1 MRIFLCG
8 SISVREIPSE
18 VSQLVLGLS
27 LEKHEFLLGD
37 APGADSA
44 FQNLLFQN
52 GAESVQVFHSGNSLR
67 NNVGRWKT
75 RFVDSG
81 LKGGHAMH
89 AAKDRVMASE
99 SDIGIMVWD
108 GLSIGTITNT
118 VTMLRDGKSCHFYDS
133 NKKRLSELGELSE
146 LSPLETE
153 YVAEF
158 AEMRKR
164 LAKYDKRDR
173 RLHDEESADG
183 LLF

>member
-8 SISVREIPSE
+8 SISVRELPSE

-27 LEKHEFLLGD
+27 ADKHEFLLGD
-37 APGADSA
+37 APGADLA
-44 FQNLLFQN
+44 FQKLLFQN
-52 GAESVQVFHSGNSLR
+52 GVESVQVFHSGTSLR

-108 GLSIGTITNT
+108 GFSIGTITNAA
-118 VTMLRDGKSCHFYDS
+118 TMLRDGKSCYFYES
-133 NKKRLSELGELSE
+133 NKMRLSEFGELSE
-146 LSPLETE
+146 LSPLESE

-164 LAKYDKRDR
+164 IAKYDKRDR
-173 RLHDEESADG
+173 RLRDEKSADD